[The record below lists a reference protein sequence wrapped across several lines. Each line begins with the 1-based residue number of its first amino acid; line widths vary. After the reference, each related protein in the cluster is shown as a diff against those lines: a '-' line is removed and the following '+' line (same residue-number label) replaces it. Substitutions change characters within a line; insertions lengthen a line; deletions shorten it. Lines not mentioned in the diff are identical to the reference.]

1 MVHEGTE
8 SLAVATEQGVAS
20 ESRTWLAADMA
31 EAEFVDFAG
40 RKLGIV
46 SQRSPGKTT
55 DNEDAV
61 AVIPWGERSGVLI
74 IADGMGGGA
83 MGEVASRLTVRNLIE
98 AIEATDR
105 EQTQLRTA
113 ILNGI
118 EAANREV
125 RELGRGAATTLAV
138 VEVAGTTIR
147 HYHVGDSAILAC
159 GQRGKIKVQ
168 TVAHSPVGYGVEAGL
183 LDIRDALHHEDRHVV
198 SNVLGMPDMRVE
210 VGSEIRL
217 APRDTLLMA
226 SDGLFDN
233 LHVSEIVERI
243 RKGPLKTV
251 CAQLQSLATRRMTQ
265 PTETQ
270 PSKADDLTFLVWR

>member
-1 MVHEGTE
+1 MVHEGAE
-8 SLAVATEQGVAS
+8 SLAIADVVRPPQ
-20 ESRTWLAADMA
+20 TWFAADMVEPVTMA
-31 EAEFVDFAG
+31 FAG
-40 RKLGIV
+40 RQLGIL

-61 AVIPWGERSGVLI
+61 AVLPWDDHSGVLI
-74 IADGMGGGA
+74 VADGMGGGP
-83 MGEVASRLTVRNLIE
+83 MGEVASRLTVSHLSQ
-98 AIEATDR
+98 AIQDADR
-105 EQTQLRTA
+105 EYVQLRTA

-125 RELGRGAATTLAV
+125 LELGRGAATTLAV

-147 HYHVGDSAILAC
+147 HYHVGDAGILVC

-183 LDIRDALHHEDRHVV
+183 LDARQALHHEERHVV

-210 VGSEIRL
+210 VGSEIKL
-217 APRDTLLMA
+217 APHDTLVVA

-233 LHVSEIVERI
+233 LHISEIVERV
-243 RKGPLKTV
+243 RKGPIGQACL
-251 CAQLQSLATRRMTQ
+251 QLHSLATRRMTQ